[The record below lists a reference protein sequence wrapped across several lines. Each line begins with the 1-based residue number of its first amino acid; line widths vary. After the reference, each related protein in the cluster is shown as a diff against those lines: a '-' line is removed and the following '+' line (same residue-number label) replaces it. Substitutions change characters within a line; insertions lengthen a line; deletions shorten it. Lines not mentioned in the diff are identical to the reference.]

1 MPRRLILPR
10 VHVLDGV
17 EEVRGE
23 LLEVLRALLKDVEE
37 PRADAALRLG
47 EELGR
52 VRAVHRV
59 GRQEGVPRAE
69 VHLVLLPHRVARG
82 VEPGQAR
89 DGHNTA
95 DIRGFRLDCTVS
107 RQNSTPETEMFLL
120 MCHSHNK
127 SDPEGRVIQCQV

>member
-1 MPRRLILPR
+1 MLPR
-10 VHVLDGV
+10 MHVLDGV

-37 PRADAALRLG
+37 ARADAALRLG

-52 VRAVHRV
+52 LRAVHRV

-69 VHLVLLPHRVARG
+69 VQLVLLPHRVARR
-82 VEPGQAR
+82 VEPGQPR

-95 DIRGFRLDCTVS
+95 NEHTIWNIIDWSEKFCIGNRAVALL
-107 RQNSTPETEMFLL
+107 TPRR
-120 MCHSHNK
+120 K
-127 SDPEGRVIQCQV
+127 VQSDNNPISKLKFSVTCD

>member
-1 MPRRLILPR
+1 MLIILPR
-10 VHVLDGV
+10 MHVLNGV

-47 EELGR
+47 EELGGL
-52 VRAVHRV
+52 RAVHRV

-69 VHLVLLPHRVARG
+69 VHLVLLAHRVARR
-82 VEPGQAR
+82 VEAGQPR

-95 DIRGFRLDCTVS
+95 NEYPRLT
-107 RQNSTPETEMFLL
+107 
-120 MCHSHNK
+120 
-127 SDPEGRVIQCQV
+127 